1 MSWLFK
7 PLQSNDPDTPPHSPP
22 SSVEDDLSVFGF
34 SIGRRLRSVANFLAP
49 PPLSRPEAAKSQPSD
64 SSRSSQALIGMRKD
78 LAEIGD
84 SLKSGLAKF
93 TFIFLRFNDD
103 DHNNCNQEG
112 GYEDDVAGINEEV
125 IGFVK
130 EISLRPE
137 CWVDFPLPLQNDF
150 TMTGAQREHASNIE
164 RFVPSLAR
172 LRNNLR
178 SETGDGRFWMVYFIL
193 LIPRLNERDF
203 EILSTPQ
210 IVETRNV
217 LLEKLENKKNV
228 KLENSNNSI
237 SETRENTTSREEV
250 AWIVNAIES
259 LRMNGE
265 ENSKQFL
272 KDQIDISTSMDNRKR
287 LEGEEVSFSDLED
300 DYSDFSTRL
309 SASRKSQSIRAPS
322 PSGSSDWVQLNE
334 SSDIPGGL
342 LKARQSFSRDND
354 SDAESTDWHKVDEF
368 E

>member
-1 MSWLFK
+1 MCS
-7 PLQSNDPDTPPHSPP
+7 D
-22 SSVEDDLSVFGF
+22 
-34 SIGRRLRSVANFLAP
+34 IGVSFLWP
-49 PPLSRPEAAKSQPSD
+49 CN
-64 SSRSSQALIGMRKD
+64 LIK
-78 LAEIGD
+78 
-84 SLKSGLAKF
+84 
-93 TFIFLRFNDD
+93 
-103 DHNNCNQEG
+103 
-112 GYEDDVAGINEEV
+112 
-125 IGFVK
+125 
-130 EISLRPE
+130 
-137 CWVDFPLPLQNDF
+137 
-150 TMTGAQREHASNIE
+150 
-164 RFVPSLAR
+164 
-172 LRNNLR
+172 
-178 SETGDGRFWMVYFIL
+178 L
-193 LIPRLNERDF
+193 LTYL
-203 EILSTPQ
+203 Q

-237 SETRENTTSREEV
+237 SETQGENTTSREEV

-287 LEGEEVSFSDLED
+287 LEGEVSFSDLED

-342 LKARQSFSRDND
+342 HRARQSFSRDKD

-368 E
+368 D